1 MMSKFKDR
9 FQLTPEQSLFLAKK
23 KWDENVYCG
32 MKMENRAVTFPQ
44 TLTILNGVN
53 VPNVQLDDIQAIL
66 NMRDAWKF
74 LLNTVKEPVTFEYW
88 CKLNG
93 YIARNEALEW
103 GKLRTGSVGISGT
116 DYEPPVPNKEKT
128 IGELESILSAPD
140 VSSTDKALEAF
151 TWGARGQFFWDGNK
165 RTSLMLANKILVS
178 SGSGIMTITDKYMEQ
193 FNTLLLNYY
202 NTGESEELKQFL
214 YENAIQGMTI

>member
-1 MMSKFKDR
+1 MQKFKDK
-9 FQLTPEQSLFLAKK
+9 FHLTPEQSLFLAKK

-44 TLTILNGVN
+44 TQTILNGIN

-74 LLNTVKEPVTFEYW
+74 LLNTVSEKVTFEYW
-88 CKLNG
+88 CKLNE

-103 GKLRTGSVGISGT
+103 GKLRTGTVGISGT
-116 DYEPPVPNKEKT
+116 DYEPPVPDKEKT
-128 IGELESILSAPD
+128 AEELKDILSATD
-140 VSSTDKALEAF
+140 ASATDKALEAF
-151 TWGARGQFFWDGNK
+151 AWGARGQFFWDGNK

-178 SGSGIMTITDKYMEQ
+178 SGAGIMTITDKYMEQ
-193 FNTLLLNYY
+193 FNERLLGYY
-202 NTGESEELKQFL
+202 NTGKAEELKQFL
-214 YENAIQGMTI
+214 YENAIQGIRL

>member
-1 MMSKFKDR
+1 MSKFEDR
-9 FQLTPEQSLFLAKK
+9 FHLTPEQSLFLAKK

-44 TLTILNGVN
+44 TQTILNGVN

-74 LLNTVKEPVTFEYW
+74 LLGTVNEEVTFEYW
-88 CKLNG
+88 CKLNE

-103 GKLRTGSVGISGT
+103 GKLRTGIVWISGT
-116 DYEPPVPNKEKT
+116 DYEPPIPNKEKT
-128 IGELESILSAPD
+128 IEELKSILSTSNA
-140 VSSTDKALEAF
+140 SATDKALEAF
-151 TWGARGQFFWDGNK
+151 VWGTRGQFFWDGNK

-193 FNTLLLNYY
+193 FNTILLNYY
-202 NTGESEELKQFL
+202 NTGKSEELKQFL